1 MARSNKIG
9 IEYFSHDVDMMND
22 KKIKLIKAKHGL
34 IGYAVFLR
42 LLEEIYR
49 EEGYYLKADEDFNI
63 LFCDENNIQLDAYE
77 SIINDCLEKGLFDK
91 GIFEKY
97 SVLTSKRIQLNY
109 CAATERRK
117 EIEFIKEFLLINPLE
132 KYNIDKINVY
142 INSINANIN
151 NENVDINTAQED
163 KMQTFTSNEGGL
175 CSHDVDINRQS
186 KVKESKVKEI
196 KEYNM
201 SNTECSTD
209 ENSSNNLPDN
219 QNASSSPVNYQKIQE
234 DYNAICIAMPKCR
247 SMTDKRKKK
256 VRVLFKNLGED
267 IEAVRVIF
275 EKAQASDFL
284 SGRNGDWSCNFDWL
298 INYNNAIKVLEG
310 NYDNKATGANESK
323 LNDPRY
329 KAISDWYKEA
339 STT

>member
-1 MARSNKIG
+1 MARPAKQG
-9 IEYFSHDVDMMND
+9 LDYFALDVTMND
-22 KKIKLIKAKHGL
+22 EVEIIEATHGLEGFAILIKLFQK
-34 IGYAVFLR
+34 
-42 LLEEIYR
+42 IYS
-49 EEGYYLKADEDFNI
+49 EGYFYEWGDKEQI
-63 LFCDENNIQLDAYE
+63 LFSNRVSVDRNKVT
-77 SIINDCLEKGLFDK
+77 SIVSDCINW
-91 GIFEKY
+91 GIFSKTMYEKY
-97 SVLTSKRIQLNY
+97 NILTSKRIQSHYLASVYKRTNV
-109 CAATERRK
+109 
-117 EIEFIKEFLLINPLE
+117 EIIKDYMLIE
-132 KYNIDKINVY
+132 SDVTDRSNVTY
-142 INSINANIN
+142 IRVSDIN
-151 NENVDINTAQED
+151 NFDVTMDTDVKNKDATIVSDIQSTQS
-163 KMQTFTSNEGGL
+163 KSKSKSN
-175 CSHDVDINRQS
+175 I
-186 KVKESKVKEI
+186 KVKENKDN
-196 KEYNM
+196 NM